1 MISKR
6 YMICVL
12 IKGNIVFIF
21 FLFLVFF
28 EYKVCVVLV
37 CIDVMMD
44 KSIGIIDLFF
54 LLV

>member
-12 IKGNIVFIF
+12 IKGNIVYIF

-37 CIDVMMD
+37 CIDVTMD